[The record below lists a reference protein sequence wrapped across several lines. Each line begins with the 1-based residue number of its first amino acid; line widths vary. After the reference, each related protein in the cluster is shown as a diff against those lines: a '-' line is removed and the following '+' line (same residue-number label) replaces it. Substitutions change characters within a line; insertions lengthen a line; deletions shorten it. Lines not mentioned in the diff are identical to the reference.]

1 MKYFFVLLILVAVQ
15 TTFAQDKDVQIG
27 SSLNSRLQSQGGFFD
42 YSDPEAV
49 NIKVSVWGF
58 VKYPGKYVIPDYST
72 LSDLL
77 SYAGGPTDD
86 AHLDDMR
93 LFRTK
98 PDSTQELIKFNYNDL
113 LWEDNLTK
121 EIKNPKLQAGDM
133 VMVAGAQRL
142 YTRDYV
148 TLTVSVLSAL
158 ISLSILILNIAKE
171 IGHRHNMNNSND
183 KSKEYESN
191 TFKDYLNL
199 IRNNMLPVAIITFAC
214 LATAIFYA
222 INSKNVYTAVTM
234 LKNFSTARKYS

>member
-1 MKYFFVLLILVAVQ
+1 MKYFLLLFVIIAINSS
-15 TTFAQDKDVQIG
+15 FAQDKDVQIG
-27 SSLNSRLQSQGGFFD
+27 SSLNPRMQSQGGYFD

-49 NIKVSVWGF
+49 NIKVSIWGF
-58 VKYPGKYVIPDYST
+58 AKFPGKYVIPEYSS

-86 AHLDDMR
+86 AHLDDLR

-98 PDSTQELIKFNYNDL
+98 PDSTQELMKFDYNDL

-133 VMVAGAQRL
+133 VMVAGTQRL

-158 ISLSILILNIAKE
+158 ISLSILVLNIVK
-171 IGHRHNMNNSND
+171 
-183 KSKEYESN
+183 K
-191 TFKDYLNL
+191 
-199 IRNNMLPVAIITFAC
+199 
-214 LATAIFYA
+214 
-222 INSKNVYTAVTM
+222 
-234 LKNFSTARKYS
+234 

>member
-1 MKYFFVLLILVAVQ
+1 MKYFLLLFVIIAINSS
-15 TTFAQDKDVQIG
+15 FAQDKDVQIG
-27 SSLNSRLQSQGGFFD
+27 SGLNPRMQSQGGYFD

-58 VKYPGKYVIPDYST
+58 VKYPGKYVIPEYSS

-86 AHLDDMR
+86 AHLDDLR

-98 PDSTQELIKFNYNDL
+98 ADSTQELMKFDYDDL
-113 LWEDNLTK
+113 LWEDNLSK

-133 VMVAGAQRL
+133 VMVAGTQRL

-158 ISLSILILNIAKE
+158 ISLSILILNIAK
-171 IGHRHNMNNSND
+171 
-183 KSKEYESN
+183 K
-191 TFKDYLNL
+191 
-199 IRNNMLPVAIITFAC
+199 
-214 LATAIFYA
+214 
-222 INSKNVYTAVTM
+222 
-234 LKNFSTARKYS
+234 

>member
-1 MKYFFVLLILVAVQ
+1 MKYFFVLFILLAIQ

-27 SSLNSRLQSQGGFFD
+27 SSLNQRLQSQGGYFD

-58 VKYPGKYVIPDYST
+58 VKYPGKYVIPDYSN

-77 SYAGGPTDD
+77 SYAGGPTDE
-86 AHLDDMR
+86 AHLDDLR

-98 PDSTQELIKFNYNDL
+98 PDSTQELMKFNYNDL
-113 LWEDNLTK
+113 LREDNLTK

-133 VMVAGAQRL
+133 LMVAGSQRL

-158 ISLSILILNIAKE
+158 ISLSILILNIA
-171 IGHRHNMNNSND
+171 
-183 KSKEYESN
+183 
-191 TFKDYLNL
+191 
-199 IRNNMLPVAIITFAC
+199 
-214 LATAIFYA
+214 
-222 INSKNVYTAVTM
+222 
-234 LKNFSTARKYS
+234 RK

>member
-1 MKYFFVLLILVAVQ
+1 MKYFLLLFVIIAINSS
-15 TTFAQDKDVQIG
+15 FAQDKDVQIG
-27 SSLNSRLQSQGGFFD
+27 SGLNPRMQSQGGYFD

-58 VKYPGKYVIPDYST
+58 VKYPGKYVIPEYSS

-86 AHLDDMR
+86 AHLDDLR

-98 PDSTQELIKFNYNDL
+98 ADSTQELIKFDYDDL
-113 LWEDNLTK
+113 LWEDNLSK

-133 VMVAGAQRL
+133 VMVAGTQRL

-158 ISLSILILNIAKE
+158 ISLSILILNIAK
-171 IGHRHNMNNSND
+171 
-183 KSKEYESN
+183 K
-191 TFKDYLNL
+191 
-199 IRNNMLPVAIITFAC
+199 
-214 LATAIFYA
+214 
-222 INSKNVYTAVTM
+222 
-234 LKNFSTARKYS
+234 

>member
-1 MKYFFVLLILVAVQ
+1 MKYFFVLFILLAIQ

-27 SSLNSRLQSQGGFFD
+27 SSLNPRLQSQGGYFD

-58 VKYPGKYVIPDYST
+58 VKFPGKYVIPDYSN

-77 SYAGGPTDD
+77 SYAGGPTDE
-86 AHLDDMR
+86 AHLDDLR

-98 PDSTQELIKFNYNDL
+98 PDSTQELMKFNYNDL

-148 TLTVSVLSAL
+148 SLTVSVLSAL
-158 ISLSILILNIAKE
+158 ISLSILILNIAK
-171 IGHRHNMNNSND
+171 
-183 KSKEYESN
+183 K
-191 TFKDYLNL
+191 
-199 IRNNMLPVAIITFAC
+199 
-214 LATAIFYA
+214 
-222 INSKNVYTAVTM
+222 
-234 LKNFSTARKYS
+234 

>member
-1 MKYFFVLLILVAVQ
+1 MKYFLLLFVIIAINCS
-15 TTFAQDKDVQIG
+15 FAQDKDVQIG
-27 SSLNSRLQSQGGFFD
+27 SGLNPRMQSQGGYFD

-58 VKYPGKYVIPDYST
+58 VKYPGKYVIPEYSS

-86 AHLDDMR
+86 AHLDDLR

-98 PDSTQELIKFNYNDL
+98 PDSTQELMKFDYNDL

-133 VMVAGAQRL
+133 LMVAGTQRL
-142 YTRDYV
+142 YARDYV

-158 ISLSILILNIAKE
+158 ISLSILVLNIVK
-171 IGHRHNMNNSND
+171 
-183 KSKEYESN
+183 K
-191 TFKDYLNL
+191 
-199 IRNNMLPVAIITFAC
+199 
-214 LATAIFYA
+214 
-222 INSKNVYTAVTM
+222 
-234 LKNFSTARKYS
+234 